1 MKVRKLFLSVFA
13 VTATAITATATTYA
27 WFRIGSSGYVNN
39 LDFQVITGLG
49 FKVAVDGTNS
59 AFYTDTLTPS
69 QIESAI
75 LRKHNPNKYVFF
87 NGELYEKTEL
97 EDNKTKYRLIEDKE
111 KYKLILDEIKLKDL
125 STMKVADDG
134 KFNFDGFKLYNQS
147 GDEITDNSHFLEFDL
162 YFKTESEKKSDQKHF
177 GIYLCDDTSYE
188 LYSYTGADG
197 TVHRVS
203 EEMQPTAIK
212 SDTQEVKLNRTLSYL
227 NSNFELVKKYS
238 TDTVNVN
245 IANAM
250 RISKR
255 DNGEIAIKSK
265 SVVGKDYPL
274 DNDKSFIENSDVV
287 FEQADQKAVDYSK
300 TDTDAKI
307 YELSNKDNLGSYATN
322 YDGDND
328 ELNRLYNSKYNAMWT
343 YLESAEAIPEDLVP
357 LDYDA
362 LMELYNGDSEGK
374 KEKKIYNSL
383 SDKYILTEL
392 HSGLKAHKV
401 TFRIWIEG
409 YDADYFDGVSGLDN
423 IKCNLSFKVN
433 SQLHFNE

>member
-111 KYKLILDEIKLKDL
+111 KYDLILDEIKLEL
-125 STMKVADDG
+125 ATTMKVTENG
-134 KFNFDGFKLYNQS
+134 KIDCDGFRLYNEY
-147 GDEITDNSHFLEFDL
+147 GDEITNNSKFLEFDL

-177 GIYLCDDTSYE
+177 GIYLCADTSYE

-197 TVHRVS
+197 TVHH
-203 EEMQPTAIK
+203 ETETMNPTSIDSTVQK
-212 SDTQEVKLNRTLSYL
+212 VKLVNTLSYL
-227 NSNFELVKKYS
+227 DSNFELVKKNAK
-238 TDTVNVN
+238 DTVDVN

-250 RISKR
+250 RISKK

-265 SVVGKDYPL
+265 TVVREDYQL
-274 DNDKSFIENSDVV
+274 DNDKSFTESSDVV
-287 FEQADQKAVDYSK
+287 FEQADEKATDYSE

-307 YELSNKDNLGSYATN
+307 YELSNKDNLGSYATD

-343 YLESAEAIPEDLVP
+343 YYESLGAKSDDVNP
-357 LDYDA
+357 LKYEN

-374 KEKKIYNSL
+374 KEKIIYNSL
-383 SDKYILTEL
+383 SDEYKLTRL
-392 HSGLKAHKV
+392 DSGLRAHKI
-401 TFRIWIEG
+401 TFRIWLEG
-409 YDADYFDGVSGLDN
+409 YDADYFAGVSGLDN

-433 SQLHFNE
+433 SKLS